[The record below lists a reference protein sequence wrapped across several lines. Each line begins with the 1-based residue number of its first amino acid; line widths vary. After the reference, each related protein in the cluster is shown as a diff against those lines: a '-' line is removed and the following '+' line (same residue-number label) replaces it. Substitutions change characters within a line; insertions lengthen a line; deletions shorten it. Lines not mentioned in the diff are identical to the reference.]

1 MLMVQCKQCGASGFT
16 MDGRHPG
23 NALKCE
29 CCPSDHDHDKAANET
44 NVPCRPVNI
53 IVVPGSQHMKMG

>member
-1 MLMVQCKQCGASGFT
+1 

-23 NALKCE
+23 NAVKCG

-44 NVPCRPVNI
+44 DVPCRPVTI
-53 IVVPGSQHMKMG
+53 TLVPGSQNMRMG